1 VPAPLKKSES
11 KSDPDF
17 DDDLPD
23 NLVA

>member
-1 VPAPLKKSES
+1 VAAPLKRSES